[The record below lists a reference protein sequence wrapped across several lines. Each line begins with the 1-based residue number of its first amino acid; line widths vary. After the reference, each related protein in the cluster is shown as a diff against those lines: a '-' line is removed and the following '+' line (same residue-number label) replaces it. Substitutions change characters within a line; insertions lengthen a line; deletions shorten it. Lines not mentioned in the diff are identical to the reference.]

1 MSKQAEA
8 DLILKLYELRREPV
22 MREARGWFATFN
34 PKSIDDITNVLTSDK
49 SGYYRMVTSY
59 WDMAAS
65 LVNNGAIDA
74 QMFNDANGEHVF
86 IYAKVEPFLADI
98 RAQGNRQFL
107 VHLEKLVTEMPN
119 IEERL
124 KYVRE
129 RIQKLIE
136 MAQMRA
142 AAKAAAADA

>member
-22 MREARGWFATFN
+22 MRDARGWFATFN
-34 PKSIDDITNVLTSDK
+34 PKSHDDFIEVLTSDK

-74 QMFNDANGEHVF
+74 QMFNDANGEHIFV
-86 IYAKVEPFLADI
+86 YAKLEPFLAEI
-98 RAQGNRQFL
+98 RAQGSPQFCI
-107 VHLEKLVTEMPN
+107 HLEKLIKEIPN
-119 IEERL
+119 IDERL
-124 KYVRE
+124 NFIRQRV
-129 RIQKLIE
+129 QKMIE
-136 MAQMRA
+136 LAQTRA
-142 AAKAAAADA
+142 AAKAAAAEA